1 MVQSTKDQIRK
12 NVPEPLD
19 RACTGVY
26 PSEAKFELHIIVVGA
41 VLRKNSPKVPGASFA
56 SNRNVTTGRFV
67 HGPHRPEVGN
77 EADAESGRCAVGSD
91 HLASDPIMDFLAID
105 KIFMN
110 CRMKHKSGPIDSIR
124 PCRRSIVSRFST

>member
-1 MVQSTKDQIRK
+1 MVQSAKDQRRK

-19 RACTGVY
+19 RASTGVY
-26 PSEAKFELHIIVVGA
+26 PSEAKFELQSLNHCSRCCTSQEFAEGA
-41 VLRKNSPKVPGASFA
+41 FA

-105 KIFMN
+105 KTFMN

-124 PCRRSIVSRFST
+124 PCRRSIGSRFST